1 MPWPGHYNP
10 TSEGPQSLRLSPFI
24 DTSES
29 VGATNEVELGARVLR
44 REVRQRVNG
53 VRHSPTDHVYVRNLQ
68 LVVVRGGETAHLKSL
83 PSRRSGRLAL
93 EGLSSRRHEENGV
106 KTESRAHLTGH
117 NEVANV
123 DGIERAP
130 QDADSCVSHPGGECQ
145 RS

>member
-53 VRHSPTDHVYVRNLQ
+53 VRHSPAHHVDVRNLQ
-68 LVVVRGGETAHLKSL
+68 LVVVGGGEAAHLEAL
-83 PSRRSGRLAL
+83 LGRRSGRLSL
-93 EGLSSRRHEENGV
+93 EGLRSRGHEENGV
-106 KTESRAHLTGH
+106 KTEGRAHLTGH

-130 QDADSCVSHPGGECQ
+130 QDADTRVTHPDGECQ